1 MSTFT
6 NWNGP
11 QCNGPTRDMW
21 QELINEYK
29 QLLDNA
35 NYVEKVPGK
44 GLSTEDFT
52 TALKNKLDAINQGT
66 ASKDIGNI
74 ASGSVGL
81 VTGDAVYQHCKNFV
95 QSVEGKGFS
104 TNDFTDAYVQAIES
118 IRGAATKEV
127 ALSLTDDVT
136 KLVTV
141 KLVTDALE
149 NYVEKEQGKALSTND
164 FTDDYVALLSIIDS
178 HKINFDFKTIAA
190 SVGGSSSLGVF
201 YVIGML
207 DARAG
212 SGSVYLQYNNGKPFT
227 ATIDFA
233 VTPGESKAALTVT
246 TDNVPGAQG
255 NLTNLHFLVVKG
267 TDSESVEHSY
277 LAVQAEE
284 WYRMFDTTTVGAFD
298 KIDFNVAGINILFPG
313 DIGYKALNDAAEILY
328 DFEYASLNNR
338 MTQIETE
345 MGNITGLNDVGT
357 IHAWPL
363 YDNNGVAINVPV
375 GFHACD
381 GTAVDP
387 SLTELISIIGQDYPL
402 VDYHIIQTQ
411 KTVKV

>member
-6 NWNGP
+6 DWNGP
-11 QCNGPTRDMW
+11 QCGPTKDMW

-29 QLLDNA
+29 KLLDSS
-35 NYVEKVPGK
+35 NYVEAVAGK

-52 TALKNKLDAINQGT
+52 TALKNKLEAINQTT

-74 ASGSVGL
+74 ASGSMGL
-81 VTGDAVYQHCKNFV
+81 VTGDAVYQHCRNFV
-95 QSVEGKGFS
+95 QGVEGKGFS

-118 IRGAATKEV
+118 IRGAATREV

-149 NYVEKEQGKALSTND
+149 NYVEKEQGKTLSTND
-164 FTDDYVALLSIIDS
+164 FTDDYVALLAIIDP

-212 SGSVYLQYNNGKPFT
+212 TVYLQYNNGKPFT

-246 TDNVPGAQG
+246 TDNVPGAQS

-267 TDSESVEHSY
+267 TDSDSVEHAY

-284 WYRMFDTTTVGAFD
+284 WYRVFDTTAVGAFD
-298 KIDFNVAGINILFPG
+298 KIDFNVSGINVIFPG
-313 DIGYKALNDAAEILY
+313 DTGYKALNDAAEVLY
-328 DFEYASLNNR
+328 DFEYASLNTR

-357 IHAWPL
+357 IRAWPN
-363 YDNNGVAINVPV
+363 YDSDGVATNVPV

-387 SLTELISIIGQDYPL
+387 SLTDLIAIIGPNYPL
-402 VDYHIIQTQ
+402 VDYHIIQVQ
-411 KTVKV
+411 KTVEV